1 MRKLITAF
9 LLLISWF
16 LSSQHTGD
24 LSAELQI
31 YPTGII
37 PGISYDHHIG
47 ASSALTFRL
56 GANIFDHRDLGVQ
69 DEEEGSGFGGSV
81 GYRKYFSDS
90 RASWN
95 WGIRTDVW
103 FSDVEWA
110 NVGTQGGSEIGETS
124 ITVIQPTA
132 SLGYTFLTDGG
143 FFISP
148 AISFGFEWNVRTVG
162 EPTGEG
168 SIILIGIQ
176 AGKRF

>member
-1 MRKLITAF
+1 MRNLIIT
-9 LLLISWF
+9 LLLLGSWF
-16 LSSQHTGD
+16 LSGQNTGD

-47 ASSALTFRL
+47 TSTALTFRL

-69 DEEEGSGFGGSV
+69 DEEVGSGLGGSI
-81 GYRKYFSDS
+81 GYRKYFFDS
-90 RASWN
+90 RTKWN
-95 WGIRTDVW
+95 WGLRTDVW
-103 FSDVEWA
+103 FSNVEWA
-110 NVGTQGGSEIGETS
+110 NLGTQGGSETGETS

-132 SLGYTFLTDGG
+132 SLGYTIVSDGG
-143 FFISP
+143 FYLSP
-148 AISFGFEWNVRTVG
+148 AISLGFEWNVRTVG